1 VSGAPQR
8 PRRLQTVAFAQRT
21 LHLAG
26 YPQADHESGSLSTS
40 RLGWDPFVMGGVMSS
55 RSIAAT
61 DLRGGDTFENS
72 IRDVATQNAANLRRV
87 NSIAGDIDATN
98 LSNLIGRLS
107 DPSLVEID
115 RLVCDLAAMREHL
128 EDERDRVQCA
138 IMEFARLSQSSVAST
153 NAITGALQQMF
164 AGIKPQ

>member
-1 VSGAPQR
+1 
-8 PRRLQTVAFAQRT
+8 
-21 LHLAG
+21 
-26 YPQADHESGSLSTS
+26 
-40 RLGWDPFVMGGVMSS
+40 MSI

-87 NSIAGDIDATN
+87 SSIAGDIVATN
-98 LSNLIGRLS
+98 LSNVIGRLS
-107 DPSLVEID
+107 DSSLVEID

-138 IMEFARLSQSSVAST
+138 TMEFARLSQSSVAST
-153 NAITGALQQMF
+153 NAITEALQQMF
-164 AGIKPQ
+164 AGIRPE

>member
-1 VSGAPQR
+1 M
-8 PRRLQTVAFAQRT
+8 AFAQRM

-26 YPQADHESGSLSTS
+26 YPQADHENGSLSTF
-40 RLGWDPFVMGGVMSS
+40 RFGWDPSVTGGVMSS
-55 RSIAAT
+55 RSIVAT

-128 EDERDRVQCA
+128 EDERDRAQRA
-138 IMEFARLSQSSVAST
+138 IMEFARLNQSSVAFT
-153 NAITGALQQMF
+153 NAITESLQQMF
-164 AGIKPQ
+164 AGIKPE